1 MGWFS
6 SLVGGVVG
14 FFVGGPVGAVIGAGL
29 GATKVGEKVVN
40 TVIDFVVQPF
50 MGILGI
56 PDIPKGGETE
66 RQQGVLVT
74 RRAGGATD
82 VPVIYGLR
90 KVGGIITFAETG
102 PASSTPANKYLWVV
116 YVLSEGPVEGLYE
129 LYIDDNQIDGKYIS
143 QLNGGNKV
151 TITDGKFA
159 NRVQMI
165 YSKGQYYNTPSSS
178 PVGTTLKNDLF
189 KDCPRFTNTMVH
201 NGLSCLFVRY
211 EWLAINTQ
219 AEADANPFSGSIP
232 EIGAVVLGR
241 QVASL
246 VTSASESYEYGAAG
260 YSERYS
266 TNPAEILLD
275 YLRNPRYGKGMK
287 NSEIDWDSWRVAAAK
302 CNTEVTYT
310 TSNIKGPILTCNY
323 VLDTSYTIFQNT
335 KILLQGFRAYMP
347 YVQGKYKLRI
357 EDAGN
362 PTDITSGSA
371 TIVAEC
377 VATSQIIDASLLDN
391 TYEIMGDVVYTGI
404 DRSNKYNQVVV
415 TYVDPRT
422 EQKWSTQQVV
432 YPETEADRL
441 TFVAADGGRENKL
454 EITMPTVT
462 NWAIAKDFAR
472 ILFNKSRY
480 AESAT
485 LRVSSHAFELE
496 PGDNIR
502 IQSRILNFGD
512 VPWRVI
518 AIQHNE
524 NYTFDLGCVRNPDFI
539 YPYTRV
545 GEPDRVLPIYVP
557 KGATVYYPKEV
568 DKPDISLVPPTS
580 SNSGGGSIGNPN
592 PTDPTTGT
600 GGGVGGPGG
609 STNTGGVND
618 TPPTAPKPQPLE
630 DTIDITNIEYV
641 TINGLIYARCTTKQ
655 PAHPMYSGVNIYYTS
670 NAKLGYQI
678 IENTNAPG
686 AGVTFTIDVGPLAVI
701 SSLQETFNTYTA
713 YFRVKYSTGEFSTK
727 FFSLQFNPATKLG
740 AGTNPSELVQI
751 ASSSWP
757 SITPAVASAT
767 DNRVDIIRVLVPAPQ
782 NNPRTARIELS
793 QDVRTQAINY
803 NVVGVNVY
811 AKSAAETYWEKTSYT
826 FTNYSPGSLTSFA
839 YTGFLGSQGAGINGS
854 IAGAAALYT
863 FVFRLV
869 YADGSE
875 STQQWAGTGYV
886 ETPSYSASTGVN
898 IFYGIGVGT
907 DPTVGRSGHMSVN
920 DLAITLEPAGSAA
933 LALNT
938 KMSVDVTFP
947 SAYSG
952 GIGIVMFAPD
962 AANRETWQG
971 VRVRYRAVVAGTN
984 PAFTTQDFKS
994 SADIS
999 VDSGLYTRT
1008 YNLSTLKHD
1017 TRYEMVITPLVF
1029 ANGQQWQESNF
1040 SSYGVGYVSQNYS
1053 DPLYPTQ
1060 FTGSNL
1066 PNWAPSWRW
1075 QSLDTGIATNTLNK
1089 TFNAAN
1095 PLPSVTACIGYRE
1108 AQFLGTSTD
1117 KQYKIREYISLTY
1130 DCSNI
1135 SGFQSLAIYR
1145 RSFAFT
1151 PTNDA
1156 AVAKYWGIGRWERVT
1171 TSTASGTINLRLPTG
1186 HDEFDNRFG
1195 VSGFATTNPNL
1206 TRGALSTNGYPT
1218 GTAADNSANTN
1229 SRFLIPMTTDFGRVQ
1244 LLLVVTANGSTS
1256 NTGLLIR
1263 GQSLTAGTGASQ
1275 INLLQNANGQAAKPI
1290 EVVYNS
1296 STDSNAVNIADS
1308 YFPDVGG
1315 INYRRKISDARTTQ
1329 VSVDDMIVYDAANGN
1344 IRGYRKLLS
1353 GQTRVYDYTL
1363 QTTLP
1368 GSSV

>member
-14 FFVGGPVGAVIGAGL
+14 FVVGGPVGAVIGAGL

-40 TVIDFVVQPF
+40 TVVDFVVQPF

-56 PDIPKGGETE
+56 PDIPKASETE

-82 VPVIYGLR
+82 IPVIYGLR
-90 KVGGIITFAETG
+90 KVGGIITYAETG

-143 QLNGGNKV
+143 QLNSGNKV
-151 TITDGKFA
+151 TITDGKYA
-159 NRVQMI
+159 NRVQMH
-165 YSKGQYYNTPSSS
+165 YSKGSYYSTPSSS
-178 PVGTTLKNDLF
+178 PVGTALKNDLF
-189 KDCPRFTNTMVH
+189 KDCPRFTNTMVY

-211 EWLAINTQ
+211 EWLTISTQ

-232 EIGAVVLGR
+232 EIGAVVQGR
-241 QVASL
+241 TVASL

-260 YSERYS
+260 YTERYA

-275 YLRNPRYGKGMK
+275 YLRNPRYGKGLK
-287 NSEIDWDSWRVAAAK
+287 NSEIDWDSWRTAAAK

-310 TSNIKGPILTCNY
+310 TTNVKGPILTCNY

-362 PTDITSGSA
+362 ATDILSGSA
-371 TIVAEC
+371 DIVAEC

-391 TYEIMGDVVYTGI
+391 TYEIQGDVVYTGI

-415 TYVDPRT
+415 TYVDPRV
-422 EQKWSTQQVV
+422 EQKWATQQVV
-432 YPETEADRL
+432 YPETEAERL
-441 TFVAADGGRENKL
+441 SFVALDGGRENKL
-454 EITMPTVT
+454 EITMPTIT

-502 IQSRILNFGD
+502 IQSRLLNFGD

-557 KGATVYYPKEV
+557 KGASVYYPKEL
-568 DKPDISLVPPTS
+568 DKPDLSLIPPTS
-580 SNSGGGSIGNPN
+580 STGGGGTMGNPGA
-592 PTDPTTGT
+592 TDPTLST
-600 GGGVGGPGG
+600 GGGVGSPTG
-609 STNTGGVND
+609 STNTNGTND

-630 DTIDITNIEYV
+630 DVLDITNIEYV

-655 PAHPMYSGVNIYYTS
+655 PAHAMYAGVNIYYTS

-678 IENTNAPG
+678 IENTNRPG
-686 AGVTFTIDVGPLAVI
+686 SGVSFTIDVGPLAVI
-701 SSLQETFNTYTA
+701 SSIQDTFNTYTA

-757 SITPAVASAT
+757 TINAAVTNAT

-782 NNPRTARIELS
+782 SSPTRTATIELS

-803 NVVGVNVY
+803 NVTGVNIY
-811 AKSAAETYWEKTSYT
+811 AKSASESYWEKTSYT
-826 FTNYSPGSLTSFA
+826 FTNYSPGTLTSFPF
-839 YTGFLGSQGAGINGS
+839 TGFLGSQGSGISGS
-854 IAGAAALYT
+854 IAGAAAIYT

-869 YADGSE
+869 YADGTE
-875 STQQWAGTGYV
+875 STQQWVGTGYV
-886 ETPSYSASTGVN
+886 ETPSYSTSSGVN
-898 IFYGIGVGT
+898 IFYGVGVAT
-907 DPTVGRSGHMSVN
+907 DSTVAKSGYMGVN
-920 DLAITLEPAGSAA
+920 DLAITLEPAGAA
-933 LALNT
+933 ATALNT
-938 KMSVDVTFP
+938 KMSVDTTFP
-947 SAYSG
+947 SSSTG

-962 AANRETWQG
+962 AANRDTWQG
-971 VRVRYRAVVAGTN
+971 VRIRYRAVVPGTN
-984 PAFTTQDFKS
+984 PAFTVQDFKG
-994 SADIS
+994 ATDIGI
-999 VDSGLYTRT
+999 VSGSYTNT

-1017 TRYEMVITPLVF
+1017 TVYEIAITPLVF
-1029 ANGQQWQESNF
+1029 SGSNWQESKF
-1040 SSYGVGYVSQNYS
+1040 SSYGVGYVSRNYS
-1053 DPLYPTQ
+1053 DPLYPSI
-1060 FTGSNL
+1060 FTGSGA

-1075 QSLDTGIATNTLNK
+1075 TSMDTGIATDTLNK
-1089 TFNAAN
+1089 TFDASA
-1095 PLPSVTACIGYRE
+1095 PVASVTACTGYRE
-1108 AQFLGTSTD
+1108 AITLGTSTD
-1117 KQYKIREYISLTY
+1117 KQYKIREYIALSY

-1135 SGFQSLAIYR
+1135 TGFQSLAIYR
-1145 RSFAFT
+1145 RNFGFT
-1151 PTNDA
+1151 PTGDSL
-1156 AVAKYWGIGRWERVT
+1156 VAKYYGIGRWEKIT
-1171 TSTASGTINLRLPTG
+1171 TATSSGTINLRLPT
-1186 HDEFDNRFG
+1186 DYVEFDNRYG
-1195 VSGFATTNPNL
+1195 VSGYATSSPNL
-1206 TRGALSTNGYPT
+1206 TKAYLGTNGYPS
-1218 GTAADNSANTN
+1218 GTAADNTANGE
-1229 SRFLIPMTTDFGRVQ
+1229 SRYLIPMTTDFAKVQ
-1244 LLLVVTANGSTS
+1244 LLLVVTTNTGTS
-1256 NTGLLIR
+1256 AKGLLIK
-1263 GQSLTAGTGASQ
+1263 GQTLTATTGAQ
-1275 INLLQNANGQAAKPI
+1275 QVNLLQNANGQAVKPL
-1290 EVVYNS
+1290 VVEYQS
-1296 STDSNAVNIADS
+1296 ASDSNATYIRDS
-1308 YFPDVGG
+1308 DFPVAG
-1315 INYRRKISDARTTQ
+1315 YKRKLSEARTTQ
-1329 VSVDDMIVYDAANGN
+1329 VSRDDMIVLDATNGN
-1344 IRGYRKLLS
+1344 IKGYRKLLA
-1353 GQTRVYDYTL
+1353 GQTHVYDYTL
-1363 QTTLP
+1363 LDSYP
-1368 GSSV
+1368 GSGTV